1 LEEFHQ
7 EGSIFD
13 PFFAEI
19 FLIETRFKIKNN
31 TSLEGKSDVNLLFK
45 VFIST

>member
-1 LEEFHQ
+1 LLMVFLLEEFHQ

-19 FLIETRFKIKNN
+19 FLIETPINIKVIL
-31 TSLEGKSDVNLLFK
+31 S
-45 VFIST
+45 